1 MKFEY
6 YNPNPDAKTFK
17 SGKPKS
23 WNRQDDVVR
32 AICKVTNKTWNDVYQ
47 ELFDISN
54 KMHDMINSKNVI
66 DTYIKTFN
74 GKFFTLGKPKVGEKR
89 PTIEEFVN
97 MNKTGKYIL
106 YLRDYYV
113 TVIDGVLYN
122 TINLNDEAVYS
133 YWEI

>member
-23 WNRQDDVVR
+23 WSRQDDVVR
-32 AICKVTNKTWNDVYQ
+32 AICKVTNKTWNEIYK
-47 ELFDISN
+47 ELFEISSQAN
-54 KMHDMINSKNVI
+54 DMVNSKSVVDN
-66 DTYIKTFN
+66 YIKTI
-74 GKFFTLGKPKVGEKR
+74 GGEFFTLGKPKAGEKR

-97 MNKTGKYIL
+97 NNNSGTFIL

-113 TVIDGVLYN
+113 TVINGILYN
-122 TINLNDEAVYS
+122 TVDLNDEAVYS
-133 YWEI
+133 YWKL